1 MRSERP
7 ADDGQAVLPFEV
19 PGDGATGPDRP
30 SVRPSRSTRAVRGPA
45 VIGALPHRITTDA
58 LAARGLPAGTE
69 VTATESGRRP
79 VRGDVV
85 LVRAGEQAVVGV
97 FDLRFG
103 RAVLRWDR
111 GGMWLGPTTEVLG
124 IVTAA
129 EPPLAAM

>member
-1 MRSERP
+1 MRSERS
-7 ADDGQAVLPFEV
+7 ADDGQRALPFDVPVLPTVESAAARPV
-19 PGDGATGPDRP
+19 RRAARAAQAEGPLR
-30 SVRPSRSTRAVRGPA
+30 
-45 VIGALPHRITTDA
+45 HRIATDA
-58 LAARGLPAGTE
+58 LASRGLPAGTQ
-69 VTATESGRRP
+69 VTVAESGRRP
-79 VRGDVV
+79 ARGDVV
-85 LVRAGEQAVVGV
+85 LVRAGQQLVVGL

>member
-1 MRSERP
+1 MRSDRS
-7 ADDGQAVLPFEV
+7 ADDGQDTLPFEV
-19 PGDGATGPDRP
+19 AALEVGEAADSRPARRVGRAEGPLR
-30 SVRPSRSTRAVRGPA
+30 
-45 VIGALPHRITTDA
+45 HRITSDA
-58 LAARGLPAGTE
+58 LASRGLPAGTE
-69 VTATESGRRP
+69 VTVAESGRRP

-85 LVRAGEQAVVGV
+85 LVRSGEQLVVGL

-129 EPPLAAM
+129 APPLAVM

>member
-1 MRSERP
+1 MRSERS
-7 ADDGQAVLPFEV
+7 ADDGQPALPFDV
-19 PGDGATGPDRP
+19 PTLPSGAAP
-30 SVRPSRSTRAVRGPA
+30 SPKPARRPSRPDGP
-45 VIGALPHRITTDA
+45 LRHRIGTDA
-58 LAARGLPAGTE
+58 LASRGLPAGTE
-69 VTATESGRRP
+69 VTVVESGRRP

-85 LVRAGEQAVVGV
+85 LVRSEDQLVVGL

-111 GGMWLGPTTEVLG
+111 GGMWLGPATEVLG

>member
-19 PGDGATGPDRP
+19 PESAGPGPRPVRRAVDTGPLR
-30 SVRPSRSTRAVRGPA
+30 
-45 VIGALPHRITTDA
+45 HRLTTDA

-69 VTATESGRRP
+69 VTAGEPRRRP
-79 VRGDVV
+79 ARGDVV
-85 LVRAGEQAVVGV
+85 LVRSGEQVVAGV

>member
-1 MRSERP
+1 MRSDRS
-7 ADDGQAVLPFEV
+7 ADDGQDTLPFEV
-19 PGDGATGPDRP
+19 AALEVGEAVDSRPARRVGRAEGPLR
-30 SVRPSRSTRAVRGPA
+30 
-45 VIGALPHRITTDA
+45 HRITSDA
-58 LAARGLPAGTE
+58 LASRGLPAGTE
-69 VTATESGRRP
+69 VTVAESGRRP

-85 LVRAGEQAVVGV
+85 LVRSGEQLVVGL

-129 EPPLAAM
+129 APPLAAM

>member
-1 MRSERP
+1 MRSDRSGE
-7 ADDGQAVLPFEV
+7 DGQDTLPFEV
-19 PGDGATGPDRP
+19 AALEVGEAADSRPARRVGRAEGPLR
-30 SVRPSRSTRAVRGPA
+30 
-45 VIGALPHRITTDA
+45 HRITSDA
-58 LAARGLPAGTE
+58 LASRGLPTGTE
-69 VTATESGRRP
+69 VTVAESGRRP

-85 LVRAGEQAVVGV
+85 LVRSGEQLVVGL

-129 EPPLAAM
+129 APPLAAM